1 MLSSG
6 RSLERT
12 TIQLGG
18 FVPFSAS
25 DYPNHL
31 VCVAFVKGYNWR
43 CSYCHNPHLQSRSPH
58 PLAPQWSE
66 VEDFLQQRQG
76 LLDAI
81 VFSGG
86 EPTMD
91 PGLPAAIKTAKSLG
105 FKIGL
110 HTTGAYPK
118 RLAEILPHLNWIG
131 FDLKSSWDHYH
142 DVILHAQPVKMVQDS
157 LQMIVNGQCDY
168 EVRSTIHSALHQ
180 SRHLKSMAEILAAH
194 GVQHWVIQNFRADGC
209 IDSGLLDAA
218 HQAPELLNDELF
230 VQLKKHVPNILV
242 R

>member
-1 MLSSG
+1 MLSQRPSVN
-6 RSLERT
+6 SS

-31 VCVAFVKGYNWR
+31 VCVAFVQGCNWR
-43 CSYCHNPHLQSRSPH
+43 CGYCHNPHLQSRSPH
-58 PLAPQWSE
+58 PMAPQWSE
-66 VEDFLQQRQG
+66 IEEFLHQRQG

-91 PGLPAAIKTAKSLG
+91 PGLPGAIKTAKSLG

-118 RLAEILPHLNWIG
+118 RLAEVLPHLNWIG
-131 FDLKSSWDHYH
+131 FDLKSSWNHYH
-142 DVILHAQPVKMVQDS
+142 DVILHAQSVEMIQDS
-157 LQMIVNGQCDY
+157 LQMIVNSQCEY
-168 EVRSTIHSALHQ
+168 EVRSTVHSALHQ
-180 SRHLKSMAEILAAH
+180 SKHLQDMAEALAAY
-194 GVQHWVIQNFRADGC
+194 GVQHWVIQNFRTDGC
-209 IDSGLLDAA
+209 IDPMLLDTP
-218 HQAPELLNDELF
+218 HQATQLLDDELLA
-230 VQLKKHVPNILV
+230 QLKEYVPNILV